1 MSGNVASL
9 IRGRDAKWSRADG
22 RLLWPFMR
30 QRLESSAA
38 PVAVANL
45 GGWRIVLSRAGR
57 AAISAGGLPSPIRP
71 PRTELK
77 AK

>member
-1 MSGNVASL
+1 VSGNVASL
-9 IRGRDAKWSRADG
+9 IRGRDAKWRSADG
-22 RLLWPFMR
+22 SLLWPFIG

-45 GGWRIVLSRAGR
+45 GGWRIVLLRAGR
-57 AAISAGGLPSPIRP
+57 AAISAGGLPSPIRT